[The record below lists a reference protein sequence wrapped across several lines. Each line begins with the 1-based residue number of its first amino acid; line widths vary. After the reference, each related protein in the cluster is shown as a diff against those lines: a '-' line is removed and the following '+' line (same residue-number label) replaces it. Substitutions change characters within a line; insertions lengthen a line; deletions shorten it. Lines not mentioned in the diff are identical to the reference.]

1 MKAEIK
7 YLIKMQ
13 KYDDVITKK
22 MKKVEELPKQLQ
34 GLKEDL
40 SNAEAELIELQD
52 KLKENLTQQK
62 KQEIEIE
69 DNKTKID
76 KHKNQLLDIKTNKQ
90 YKALNNEI
98 KYLEKLNRQI
108 DDETMAMMEKEE
120 NIREKIA
127 RKKRE
132 RDIAEKKLK
141 KNEDKIKNKIKLLKK
156 EITEL
161 RKNKKDYAAK
171 LNRSLAKR
179 YQRLIDNKNRCA
191 LAFETNNSCSS
202 CGFKIRPQVLVELN
216 QGEKIHYCENCGRLL
231 VSQNS
236 YNEINV

>member
-90 YKALNNEI
+90 YKALNN
-98 KYLEKLNRQI
+98 
-108 DDETMAMMEKEE
+108 ETMAMMEKEE